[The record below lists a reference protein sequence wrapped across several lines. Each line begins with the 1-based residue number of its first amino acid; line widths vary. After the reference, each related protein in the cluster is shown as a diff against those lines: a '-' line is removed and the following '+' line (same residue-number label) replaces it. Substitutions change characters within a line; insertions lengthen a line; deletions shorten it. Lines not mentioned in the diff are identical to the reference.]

1 PESQPESGST
11 MALETRYDVRTQVD
25 SSAPAD
31 RFPEMCG
38 SATLA
43 MEVSSTSMN
52 VARVTVT
59 AITQG
64 VIEPSGIRN
73 FDSNLCFTARLL
85 PSEFFYAGRACLF
98 QFEMTV
104 ATTFMPGRRTAFSCG
119 MGSRTIFTGT
129 RCTTFT

>member
-1 PESQPESGST
+1 

-31 RFPEMCG
+31 KFPEMCG

-43 MEVSSTSMN
+43 IEVSSTSMN

-64 VIEPSGIRN
+64 LIEPSGIRN
-73 FDSNLCFTARLL
+73 FDRNLSFTERLL
-85 PSEFFYAGRACLF
+85 PSEFFYAD
-98 QFEMTV
+98 
-104 ATTFMPGRRTAFSCG
+104 
-119 MGSRTIFTGT
+119 
-129 RCTTFT
+129 